1 VDAVNGTVT
10 RMLNAGS
17 GTINL
22 PTAPY
27 LAPDGQL
34 YFFFGT
40 YEAASGFFDAP
51 VLQLVRAAPDGV
63 TGRTVLRNENFRMM
77 EEALWAP
84 DASFVIV
91 ATAPERS
98 WDQAGGVLELYAID
112 GQKSPVWLASFGQQ
126 MKWGP

>member
-1 VDAVNGTVT
+1 
-10 RMLNAGS
+10 
-17 GTINL
+17 
-22 PTAPY
+22 
-27 LAPDGQL
+27 L

-40 YEAASGFFDAP
+40 YDSASGFFDAP
-51 VLQLVRAAPDGV
+51 VLNLVRSAPDGV
-63 TGRTVLRNENFRMM
+63 TDRTVLRNENFRMM

-98 WDQAGGVLELYAID
+98 WNQGGGVLELYPTD
-112 GQKSPVWLASFGQQ
+112 GQNGSVWLASFGQQ